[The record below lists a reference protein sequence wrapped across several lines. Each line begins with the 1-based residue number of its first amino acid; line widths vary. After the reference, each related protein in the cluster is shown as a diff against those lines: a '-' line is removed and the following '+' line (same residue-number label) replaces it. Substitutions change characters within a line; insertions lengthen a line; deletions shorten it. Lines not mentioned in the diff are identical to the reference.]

1 MSKFLVNLDLVKN
14 ELQNARIQNLASDP
28 ASPVT
33 GQIYYNT
40 TANEIRVFNGT
51 LFEAVG
57 LNGVTADAAEINIL
71 DGATLSTSELNLLD
85 GVTATTAELNL
96 VDNAVA
102 GTVVNSKAVIYGSTG
117 EVNATTLQIAGTSIT
132 ATATELNYVDGVTS
146 AIQTQL
152 DNKAPLSNPEFTG
165 TIVTP
170 TVTFEGATADANE
183 TTLGVIDPT
192 ADRTINLPNASGTVA
207 LTANKLTDFA
217 APTSS
222 LTLNSQKITDLLDPT
237 SPQDAATKAYVD
249 AARSGMD
256 VKESVRAATTAN
268 GTLATAFSNTSV
280 IDGVTLATG
289 DRILVKNQSTGSENG
304 IYTVNA
310 SGAPTRATDANT
322 SAKVTAGMFTFVSE
336 GTVNGNA
343 GFVLTTD
350 DAITLDST
358 SLTFTQFSGAGQII
372 AGNGLSKSGNTL
384 SALADGS
391 TLTIGASGIKVSS
404 SGITSTELA
413 SNSVTSAAMA
423 DASVELNT
431 ATVTG
436 TLPVANGGTGGTTA
450 ATARAGINAA
460 GKYSV
465 AIGDGAAT
473 SYTVTHNLNSRD
485 VIVTVYKN
493 SSDYE
498 VVYADVKHA
507 TVDTVTIDFASAPT
521 SNQYK
526 VVVLG

>member
-28 ASPVT
+28 SSPVT

-40 TANEIRVFNGT
+40 TANEIRVYNGT
-51 LFEAVG
+51 AFEAVG

-71 DGATLSTSELNLLD
+71 DGATLSTAELNLLD
-85 GVTATTAELNL
+85 GVTATTTELNL

-170 TVTFEGATADANE
+170 TVTFEGATADAYE
-183 TTLGVIDPT
+183 TTLGVVDPT
-192 ADRTINLPNASGTVA
+192 ADRAINLPNAAGTVA
-207 LTANKLTDFA
+207 LVENKLTDFA
-217 APTSS
+217 SPTSS
-222 LTLNSQKITDLLDPT
+222 LSLNTQKITGLADPT
-237 SPQDAATKAYVD
+237 DPQDAATKAYVD

-268 GTLATAFSNTSV
+268 GNISTAFANGAE

-289 DRILVKNQSTGSENG
+289 NRILVKNQSTGSENG

-322 SAKVTAGMFTFVSE
+322 SAKVTAGMFTFISE

-350 DAITLDST
+350 DAITLDT
-358 SLTFTQFSGAGQII
+358 TALTFTQFSGAGQII
-372 AGNGLSKSGNTL
+372 AGNGISKSGNTL
-384 SALADGS
+384 SVLADGS
-391 TLTIGASGIKVSS
+391 TLTVGASGVKVST

-413 SNSVTSAAMA
+413 SNSVTSTAMA
-423 DASVELNT
+423 DASVELDT

-436 TLPVANGGTGGTTA
+436 TLPVAKGGTGGTTA

-473 SYTVTHNLNSRD
+473 TYTVTHSLNSRD

-493 SSDYE
+493 SADYE

-507 TVDTVTIDFASAPT
+507 TADTVTIDFATAPT

>member
-14 ELQNARIQNLASDP
+14 ELQNARIQNLSSDP
-28 ASPVT
+28 SSPVE
-33 GQIYYNT
+33 GQIYFNT
-40 TANEIRVFNGT
+40 TAKEIRVYNGT
-51 LFEAVG
+51 IWEAVG

-71 DGATLSTSELNLLD
+71 DGATLSTAELNLLD
-85 GVTATTAELNL
+85 GVTATTAELNIL
-96 VDNAVA
+96 DGVTATFTELNLLDGV
-102 GTVVNSKAVIYGSTG
+102 T
-117 EVNATTLQIAGTSIT
+117 ATTV
-132 ATATELNYVDGVTS
+132 ELNYVDGVTS

-152 DNKAPLSNPEFTG
+152 DAKAPLSNPEFTG

-170 TVTFEGATADANE
+170 SVTFEGATANDFE
-183 TTLGVIDPT
+183 TTLGVVDPT
-192 ADRTINLPNASGTVA
+192 ADRAINLPDAAGTVA
-207 LTANKLTDFA
+207 LVENKLTDFA

-222 LTLNSQKITDLLDPT
+222 LSLNTQKITGLADPT
-237 SPQDAATKAYVD
+237 DPQDAATKAYVD

-256 VKESVRAATTAN
+256 VKESVRVATTATGN
-268 GTLATAFSNTSV
+268 LSTAFANGAE
-280 IDGVTLATG
+280 IDGVTIATG
-289 DRILVKNQSTGSENG
+289 NRILIKNQSTGSENG

-350 DAITLDST
+350 DAITLDDT
-358 SLTFTQFSGAGQII
+358 ALTFTQFSGAGQII

-391 TLTIGASGIKVSS
+391 TLTIGSGGIKVST
-404 SGITSTELA
+404 SGITSNELA
-413 SNSVTSAAMA
+413 SDSVIAAKLA

-473 SYTVTHNLNSRD
+473 SYTITHNLDSRD

-493 SSDYE
+493 SADYE
-498 VVYADVKHA
+498 VVYTDVAHA
-507 TVDTVTIDFASAPT
+507 TANTVTVAFASAPT
-521 SNQYK
+521 TNQYK